1 MAVNFRVVRK
11 FFVLGENRKRSLSRK
26 ACPEQRRRDA
36 KLAKTDFS
44 VFRTGRLCAF
54 ARDTP
59 SVSLRRSRA
68 ASILLV
74 FLILCGCLGEAL
86 EKQAEQI
93 RQQEAEIARQRKE
106 LEALVAGQRLQ
117 DDKQKDCSRA
127 FREYFDKAQSS
138 ADRDEAIAL
147 YREGLAICPED
158 DVAHYE
164 LGRAL
169 ADAGRTEEAARSFQ
183 AALKINPAFADAR
196 RRLDALSKSR

>member
-1 MAVNFRVVRK
+1 
-11 FFVLGENRKRSLSRK
+11 
-26 ACPEQRRRDA
+26 
-36 KLAKTDFS
+36 
-44 VFRTGRLCAF
+44 
-54 ARDTP
+54 
-59 SVSLRRSRA
+59 
-68 ASILLV
+68 LLV
-74 FLILCGCLGEAL
+74 VLVLSGCLGEAL

-106 LEALVAGQRLQ
+106 LEALAAGQRLQ

-138 ADRDEAIAL
+138 ANRDEAIAL